1 MKRKILYSSN
11 EIKKIVKGL
20 AEKITEDYNG
30 KKLLIIGLLNGSFI
44 FVADLIREIEIPVK
58 VEFMK
63 VSSYKD
69 GKTSTGKVE
78 IKLDVETDLSKYD
91 VLVVDDL
98 IDTGL
103 TMKTVVDLIKKKDVN
118 SIKSCVLFDKKKD
131 RTIKFN
137 VDYIGSEI
145 VDKYVMGYG
154 LNYKGNYRDIPYV
167 FELKK

>member
-91 VLVVDDL
+91 VLIVDDL